1 LYRKKKF
8 WDISVNQSK
17 EYTGTLSEEMLA
29 EWPILRLVTEGLVT
43 YHDAKNYTL
52 HDIMKLN
59 ATMDFLEY
67 HENINI
73 NKK

>member
-1 LYRKKKF
+1 
-8 WDISVNQSK
+8 
-17 EYTGTLSEEMLA
+17 MLA
-29 EWPILRLVTEGLVT
+29 EWPILRLVSKGLVT